1 MRIRGE
7 RWHGWDRDPR
17 GAVYPDRPGL
27 PVSPR
32 GPVTGIVLA
41 LFASIGWGTSTA
53 AAGRASRNV
62 PPLWVAIITEW
73 TGLVVVIGVLVVLR
87 PEVPPWSD
95 LGLSMLGGISGGIGL
110 VVFYRALSM
119 GTMGLVAPIAAFGA
133 AMPVIIG
140 VARGER
146 PSALAFAGVVV
157 ALTGGIAVARAPGR
171 ATRQGIGLA
180 ALAAVCFGGYFTL
193 IDLGAEHNAIWASGF
208 SRTAAGVVLVAIA
221 LVVRNR
227 LPGDTTRAWLMI
239 APIGL
244 IDATASLLYAVATTK
259 GLVSLV
265 AVTASLYPLTTAALA
280 YMFLGE
286 RLGRFQVIG
295 AGLAMAGIAMV
306 VAGG

>member
-1 MRIRGE
+1 M
-7 RWHGWDRDPR
+7 
-17 GAVYPDRPGL
+17 
-27 PVSPR
+27 
-32 GPVTGIVLA
+32 TGIVLA
-41 LFASIGWGTSTA
+41 LFASIGWGTSSA
-53 AAGRASRNV
+53 AAGRASRDV

-110 VVFYRALSM
+110 VLFYRALSM

-171 ATRQGIGLA
+171 ATRKGIGLA

-227 LPGDTTRAWLMI
+227 LPGDTPRAWLWLII

-265 AVTASLYPLTTAALA
+265 AVIASLYPLTTAALA
-280 YMFLGE
+280 YMLLGE